1 MHKKSDAVQ
10 VSDSYFLA
18 LPGIDVASFIAL
30 EADSFEV
37 E

>member
-1 MHKKSDAVQ
+1 MHKKSDALQ
-10 VSDSYFLA
+10 ASDSYFLA
-18 LPGIDVASFIAL
+18 LPGINLAPLIAY